1 MTKNNGVSQRPLPL
15 TGVRVLDVSQVMAGP
30 FACMLLA
37 DMGADVIKVEPPGVG
52 DQSRGAMGFK
62 LKGNDS
68 MGFLNMNR
76 NKRSIAL
83 NLKTGAGRKVLFKL
97 AEQADILIENYRPG
111 VMKRLGIDYERLSAV
126 NPALVYA
133 SISGFGQT
141 GPWADRPGF
150 DLMAQAM
157 SGVMSVTGYPGGPP
171 VKAGVPVA
179 DIGCGLFAIYGV
191 LAAYIGAKAS
201 GKGQHIDASLF
212 DSALAFSIW
221 DISQY
226 WGTGEPPVP
235 LGTANRMSAPYQAVK
250 AADGYFVM
258 GATSQKLWKQL
269 CSLLGRPELIDD
281 PRFATV
287 SLRLANRPELIT
299 VLEQSFAA
307 RNCESWIDEMLAV
320 GIPAGPILTY
330 PQAFESEHGRSR
342 KMRIEIDH
350 PVEGKVPNIGFPVKF
365 SGTPAQVRLPPPL
378 LGEHTAAVLAE
389 LGFDAGQQAELEA
402 EGAFS
407 A

>member
-1 MTKNNGVSQRPLPL
+1 
-15 TGVRVLDVSQVMAGP
+15 
-30 FACMLLA
+30 
-37 DMGADVIKVEPPGVG
+37 
-52 DQSRGAMGFK
+52 
-62 LKGNDS
+62 
-68 MGFLNMNR
+68 
-76 NKRSIAL
+76 
-83 NLKTGAGRKVLFKL
+83 
-97 AEQADILIENYRPG
+97 
-111 VMKRLGIDYERLSAV
+111 
-126 NPALVYA
+126 
-133 SISGFGQT
+133 
-141 GPWADRPGF
+141 
-150 DLMAQAM
+150 MAQAM
-157 SGVMSVTGYPGGPP
+157 SGIMSVTGYPGGPP

-191 LAAYIGAKAS
+191 LSAYIGAKAT
-201 GKGQHIDASLF
+201 GKGQYIDASLF

-226 WGTGEPPVP
+226 WGTGEPPEP

-269 CSLLGRPELIDD
+269 CNMLGHSELIDD

-287 SLRLANRPELIT
+287 SLRLANRPELIAL
-299 VLEQSFAA
+299 LEQSFAA

-330 PQAFESEHGRSR
+330 PQAFESEHGRNR
-342 KMRIEIDH
+342 EMRIEIDH
-350 PVEGKVPNIGFPVKF
+350 PIEGKVPNIGFPVKF

-389 LGFDAGQQAELEA
+389 LGFDASQQAKLEA

>member
-1 MTKNNGVSQRPLPL
+1 MENTVTMRPLPL

-83 NLKTGAGRKVLFKL
+83 NLKTEAGRKVLFKL

-191 LAAYIGAKAS
+191 LSAYIGAKTT
-201 GKGQHIDASLF
+201 GKGQYIDASLF
-212 DSALAFSIW
+212 DTALAFSIW

-269 CSLLGRPELIDD
+269 CNMLGRPELIDD

-330 PQAFESEHGRSR
+330 PQAFESEHGRNR
-342 KMRIEIDH
+342 QMRIEIDH
-350 PVEGKVPNIGFPVKF
+350 PIEGKVPNIGFPVKF

-389 LGFDAGQQAELEA
+389 LGFDASACAELETQ
-402 EGAFS
+402 GAFS